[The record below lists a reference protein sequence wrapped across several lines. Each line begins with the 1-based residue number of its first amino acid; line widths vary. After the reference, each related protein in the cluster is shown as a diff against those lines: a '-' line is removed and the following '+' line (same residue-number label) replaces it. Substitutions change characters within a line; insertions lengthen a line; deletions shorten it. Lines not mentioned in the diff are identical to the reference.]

1 MNGASKYGRP
11 LPWEFYEHCATM
23 MIATYVIIVGSIFK
37 PKSTLIV
44 DTWNFEAMFEGPQ
57 LPGMGRKGPACA
69 HIMHSNGSNYVI
81 VTGGAAPKAN
91 AKEEEDLFD
100 FLDTTEILIVDDYDV
115 SQSRWIDGK

>member
-1 MNGASKYGRP
+1 MKVASKSGRP
-11 LPWEFYEHCATM
+11 LPCQFYEHCATM

-69 HIMHSNGSNYVI
+69 HIMHRNGSNYVI
-81 VTGGAAPKAN
+81 VTGGAALKTK
-91 AKEEEDLFD
+91 AKEEEALVD
-100 FLDTTEILIVDDYDV
+100 FRDTTDIHIVVVYDV
-115 SQSRWIDGK
+115 